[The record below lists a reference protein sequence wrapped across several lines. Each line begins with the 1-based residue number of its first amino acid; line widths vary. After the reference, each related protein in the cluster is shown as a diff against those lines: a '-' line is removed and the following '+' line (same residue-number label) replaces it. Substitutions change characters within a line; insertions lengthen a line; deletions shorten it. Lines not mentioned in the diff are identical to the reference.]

1 MSNIRFDRIRLHNFK
16 GVVDLDFNMSDYD
29 AVILGGKNG
38 YGKTTIFDALEL
50 VITGKIAR
58 YSSYRESFIDNRR
71 AYSQE
76 ERPLVCSKD
85 VEDVRLDVFITILGN
100 EDHPVKRILTR
111 QARTADMKNPVDF
124 EVFRVLEIR
133 EKEEDEPVEATQFVL
148 QELGLTDFFQYYTTL
163 NYMSQEE
170 STRFIKSK
178 DTKRV
183 EEVQFLFNTYEY
195 DRRIDKID
203 KVLLKAL
210 KEKERIAKE
219 KKQRLEQTISA
230 LKQYGLNELG
240 EMPGYVK
247 LFDNNSIEWDAEM
260 PRLSNE
266 DYNDLLKENGLLDS
280 IAGMITKQEDYSK
293 YQKTKFV
300 FKLLEQA
307 DDYSLYLQLRHLDK
321 EFKLWES
328 FQRQTVEPFIK
339 LDLQQIQS
347 YSFILADSLVDLI
360 GEEAFNTI
368 EASLKRVQS
377 LYRAANS
384 NQRAYNEMLSQRNNL
399 SQHLREHAEKL
410 SLSQCPLCGQNYE
423 TYQQLLESIENTLE
437 IQLSSFDA
445 INDNVIQGFN
455 QFKQLVS
462 KTIEFITI
470 WFGEQGVNN
479 ETVAS
484 YRALKVEELSK
495 NVRWLE
501 EKGWVFDLPKENVE
515 QTKIEFRDQIHP
527 KAEAYDEQLDYDT
540 LKVWFDGYVRYIPK
554 EVRTIDSVQQKRAY
568 LLHLWNQGKSE
579 QMSKLTEELLATQQL
594 LSNYSGLETQLLS
607 VRDIIVSE
615 RDEYLKKVITDVE
628 ILFYIYSGR
637 IMQDSFYGRGLFLKN
652 IQGKYIYF
660 VSKYNSDMDALYKM
674 SSGQLV
680 ALMMALLLSLNK
692 LYSESHFLAIDD
704 PVQTIDDINV
714 WGFVETLRHEFRD
727 YQYLFSTHEL
737 SYGSFLRYKLSN
749 MNIKASYVDMMDLR
763 QTAIV

>member
-16 GVVDLDFNMSDYD
+16 GVEDMDFNMSDYD

-100 EDHPVKRILTR
+100 EDRPVKRILTR
-111 QARTADMKNPVDF
+111 QARTADMRNPVDF
-124 EVFRVLEIR
+124 EVFRVLEMR
-133 EKEEDEPVEATQFVL
+133 EKEEDVPVEATQSDL
-148 QELGLTDFFQYYTTL
+148 QTLGLTDFFRYYTTL

-203 KVLLKAL
+203 KVILKAL
-210 KEKERIAKE
+210 KEKERVAKE
-219 KKQRLEQTISA
+219 NKQRLEQTISA
-230 LKQYGLNELG
+230 LKQYGLDELG

-280 IAGMITKQEDYSK
+280 IAEMITKQEDYSK

-300 FKLLEQA
+300 YKLLEQA

-328 FQRQTVEPFIK
+328 FQMQTVDPFIK

-360 GEEAFNTI
+360 GEDAFNTI

-399 SQHLREHAEKL
+399 AQHLREHAESL

-423 TYQQLLESIENTLE
+423 TYQQLLESIESTLE
-437 IQLSSFDA
+437 IQLCSFDA
-445 INDNVIQGFN
+445 INDSVIQGFN

-462 KTIEFITI
+462 KAIEFITI
-470 WFGEQGVNN
+470 WFGEQGVNS
-479 ETVAS
+479 ESLAS
-484 YRALKVEELSK
+484 YRALNVEELSK
-495 NVRWLE
+495 NVKRLE
-501 EKGWVFDLPKENVE
+501 EKEWISDLPKENVE
-515 QTKIEFRDQIHP
+515 LTKIAFRDQIHP
-527 KAEAYDEQLDYDT
+527 KADSYDEQLDYDK

-554 EVRTIDSVQQKRAY
+554 ELRSIESVQQKRAY

-594 LSNYSGLETQLLS
+594 LAKYTGLETQLTS
-607 VRDIIVSE
+607 VRDIIVGE

-749 MNIKASYVDMMDLR
+749 MNIKARYVDMMDLR
-763 QTAIV
+763 QAAIV

>member
-1 MSNIRFDRIRLHNFK
+1 MSNVRFDRIRLHNFK
-16 GVVDLDFNMSDYD
+16 GVEDMDLNMSDYD
-29 AVILGGKNG
+29 AIILGGKNG
-38 YGKTTIFDALEL
+38 YGKTTFFDALEL
-50 VITGKIAR
+50 VLTGKIAR
-58 YSSYRESFIDNRR
+58 YSSYRESFVDNRR

-76 ERPLVCSKD
+76 ERPLVCNKD
-85 VEDVRLDVFITILGN
+85 VEDVRLDVFITILVN
-100 EDHPVKRILTR
+100 EDRPIKRILTR
-111 QARTADMKNPVDF
+111 RARTADMKNPVDF
-124 EVFRVLEIR
+124 DVFRVLEIR
-133 EKEEDEPVEATQFVL
+133 EKEEDEPVEAPHFVL
-148 QELGLTDFFQYYTTL
+148 QTLGLTDFCRYYTTL

-195 DRRIDKID
+195 DRRIDKLD

-210 KEKERIAKE
+210 KEKKRIAKE
-219 KKQRLEQTISA
+219 NKQRIEQTVSA
-230 LKQYGLNELG
+230 LKQYGINESG
-240 EMPGYVK
+240 EMPVFVK
-247 LFDNNSIEWDAEM
+247 LFDNNSIEWDSEA

-266 DYNDLLKENGLLDS
+266 DYNNLLKENGLLDS
-280 IAGMITKQEDYSK
+280 IAEMITKQEDYRKYRKSK
-293 YQKTKFV
+293 SVY
-300 FKLLEQA
+300 KLLEQA
-307 DDYSLYLQLRHLDK
+307 DDYSLYLQLRHLHK
-321 EFKLWES
+321 EFKLWEL
-328 FQRQTVEPFIK
+328 FQRQTVEPFDK

-347 YSFILADSLVDLI
+347 YSFNLTDRLIDLI
-360 GEEAFNTI
+360 GESALNTI
-368 EASLKRVQS
+368 EGSIKRVQS
-377 LYRAANS
+377 LYRVANS
-384 NQRAYNEMLSQRNNL
+384 NQRAYNELLSQRDNL
-399 SQHLREHAEKL
+399 AQHLKAHAEKL
-410 SLSQCPLCGQNYE
+410 SLNRCPLCGQNYE

-437 IQLSSFDA
+437 IQLSSFDE

-462 KTIEFITI
+462 KMIEFITS
-470 WFGEQGVNN
+470 WFGAQGINS
-479 ETVAS
+479 ETLAS
-484 YRALKVEELSK
+484 YRALNVEELAK
-495 NVRWLE
+495 NLKWLE
-501 EKGWVFDLPKENVE
+501 EKGWVSGLPKENVE
-515 QTKIEFRDQIHP
+515 LTKTAFCAQIHP
-527 KAEAYDEQLDYDT
+527 KAELYDEQLDYDK
-540 LKVWFDGYVRYIPK
+540 LKIWFDGYVRYIPK
-554 EVRTIDSVQQKRAY
+554 EFRTIENVQQKRAY

-594 LSNYSGLETQLLS
+594 LAKYTRLETQLTS
-607 VRDIIVSE
+607 VRDIIVAK
-615 RDEYLKKVITDVE
+615 RDEYLKNVISDVE

-652 IQGKYIYF
+652 IQSKYIYF

-692 LYSESHFLAIDD
+692 LYSESYFLAIDD

-737 SYGSFLRYKLSN
+737 NYGSFLRYKLSN

-763 QTAIV
+763 QAVIE